1 MRYIIKES
9 EVKQLAFEGI
19 KDVINELGLERQHFD
34 SFILYS
40 MTEDDNLGYDHVLI
54 EYDSDD
60 GRLYVQIKYF
70 ENILNLFG
78 FTTIEEQSEL
88 FLDWFNF
95 WEGIKPE
102 YVQF

>member
-1 MRYIIKES
+1 MKYIIKES
-9 EVKQLAFEGI
+9 AAKQLAYEGI
-19 KDVINELGLERQHFD
+19 KDVINELGLERQDFD

-78 FTTIEEQSEL
+78 FTTIEEQGEL
-88 FLDWFNF
+88 FSDWFNF

>member
-1 MRYIIKES
+1 MKYLITES
-9 EVKQLAFEGI
+9 AAKQLAFGGI
-19 KDVINELGLERQHFD
+19 KDVINELGLERQDFD

-40 MTEDDNLGYDHVLI
+40 MTEDDNIGYDDVLI

-70 ENILNLFG
+70 ENVLNLFG
-78 FTTIEEQSEL
+78 FTTIEEQGEL
-88 FLDWFNF
+88 FSDWFNF
-95 WEGIKPE
+95 WEGIKPK

>member
-1 MRYIIKES
+1 MKYIIKES
-9 EVKQLAFEGI
+9 AAKQLAYEGI
-19 KDVINELGLERQHFD
+19 KDVINELGLERQDFD

-78 FTTIEEQSEL
+78 FTTIEEQGEL
-88 FLDWFNF
+88 FSDWFNF
-95 WEGIKPE
+95 WEGIKPK